1 MSGIFYHFTRG
12 ESISR
17 GDKSHNGGTNRRASS
32 PTERPALRSTATANA
47 AAATANAAAATSPS
61 SSPRQARAR
70 GMLRKMKAKVGEAIS
85 PRERNEIARAAVSS
99 SPAEGYNLELYFA
112 SPAPSPS
119 SSVEVESV
127 PDACHSGLK
136 RRPSVTIMEE
146 WNEYYHD
153 ADGTSDTLDG
163 GPPGTYASSE
173 GEEGTEKK
181 KKVDLTSALEAA
193 QAEAQQGVEER
204 GGEEY
209 EEYGDDDDDENW
221 EEGYIMVDV
230 GSEKE
235 VATRLP
241 RTNGDDCMVGGEET
255 GGEPSVSTSASVP
268 VAATPEKNDWKN
280 GTIESSTPTKTVL
293 ATNISTD
300 GEDEDDDNDD
310 DEDYDVS
317 DSSTEW
323 DSTTTPEEGLPAV
336 TTAKSKP
343 RFQLRIPQRK
353 DPGMCSH
360 LLPLSPSS
368 SSTDQHVT

>member
-1 MSGIFYHFTRG
+1 
-12 ESISR
+12 
-17 GDKSHNGGTNRRASS
+17 
-32 PTERPALRSTATANA
+32 
-47 AAATANAAAATSPS
+47 
-61 SSPRQARAR
+61 
-70 GMLRKMKAKVGEAIS
+70 MLRKMKAKVGEAIS

-112 SPAPSPS
+112 SPGPSPS
-119 SSVEVESV
+119 SSAEVESV
-127 PDACHSGLK
+127 PDACHSGMK

-153 ADGTSDTLDG
+153 ADGTSGTLGG
-163 GPPGTYASSE
+163 GPRGTYASE

-181 KKVDLTSALEAA
+181 NKVDPTSVLEAA

-241 RTNGDDCMVGGEET
+241 STNGDDCMVGGEET
-255 GGEPSVSTSASVP
+255 GGEPPVPASAVE
-268 VAATPEKNDWKN
+268 ATAEKTKNDWKN

-300 GEDEDDDNDD
+300 GEDEDDDDD
-310 DEDYDVS
+310 DEEDYDVS

-323 DSTTTPEEGLPAV
+323 DTTTTPEEGLPAA

-353 DPGMCSH
+353 DPGMCSIS
-360 LLPLSPSS
+360 PLAALPSS
-368 SSTDQHVT
+368 GYDQHVT